1 MGLTRVSRA
10 GQYRSKANEGKDYM
24 TTSRMLLRIAVPL
37 LAAAPIF
44 AQNAISA
51 RAGLVNVA
59 DGELFLAGKAVE
71 PKPSEIVQISA
82 GSLLKTGEGRAE
94 ILLTP
99 GSFLRMPDQSAFTLD
114 RTNLDDVCLTLT
126 EGTILI
132 EVAELLD
139 GNSITVRLKDAEAR
153 LAKIGL
159 YRFTADPSGIRVY
172 DGEAVVKTPA
182 GEQKLK
188 KSRQLTASA
197 NGWELGKFDTDETDG
212 LHRWSRRRS
221 EYVAMANRS
230 SALSASSFAGAWGG
244 RSSGWLY
251 NPYFG
256 TMTFIPMYAIAGSP
270 FGFSY
275 YTPFTVY
282 RAYQPVYAGGGGGSG
297 SSAAGGDSR
306 SGFARATRSASAS
319 SGGGIISVPTGGAS
333 TSAPSRPSSGGG
345 ASARGGSRGGRQ

>member
-1 MGLTRVSRA
+1 
-10 GQYRSKANEGKDYM
+10 M
-24 TTSRMLLRIAVPL
+24 TTANMLLRIAVPL
-37 LAAAPIF
+37 LAAAPLF

-51 RAGLVNVA
+51 RAGMVNVA
-59 DGELFLAGKAVE
+59 DGEVFLAGKALE
-71 PKPSEIVQISA
+71 PKPSEIIQIGA
-82 GSLLKTGEGRAE
+82 GSVLKTGEGRAE

-114 RTNLDDVCLTLT
+114 RTNLEDVCLTLT
-126 EGTILI
+126 QGTILI

-153 LAKIGL
+153 LTKTGL
-159 YRFTADPSGIRVY
+159 YRFTDDPLSIRVY

-182 GEQKLK
+182 GEQRLK

-197 NGWELGKFDTDETDG
+197 NGWELGKFDTDDTDA

-230 SALSASSFAGAWGG
+230 SARTASSFAGAWGG
-244 RSSGWLY
+244 RSSGWLF

-256 TMTFIPMYAIAGSP
+256 TFTFIPMFANAGSP

-275 YTPFTVY
+275 YTPYTVY
-282 RAYQPVYAGGGGGSG
+282 RAYEPRRQPVYVGGGGFGGPSGGFAGGQYGNGANLPSRSASAPYSGAASAPAAGAAPSAPAAPSSPRGGEGAGARGGGGSG
-297 SSAAGGDSR
+297 
-306 SGFARATRSASAS
+306 
-319 SGGGIISVPTGGAS
+319 
-333 TSAPSRPSSGGG
+333 
-345 ASARGGSRGGRQ
+345 RQ

>member
-1 MGLTRVSRA
+1 MKPS
-10 GQYRSKANEGKDYM
+10 S
-24 TTSRMLLRIAVPL
+24 MLLRIAVPL
-37 LAAAPIF
+37 LAAAPLF

-59 DGELFLAGKAVE
+59 DGEVFLAGKAVE
-71 PKPSEIVQISA
+71 PKPSEIIQIGA
-82 GSLLKTGEGRAE
+82 GSVLKTGEGRAE

-99 GSFLRMPDQSAFTLD
+99 GAFLRMPDQSAFTLD
-114 RTNLDDVCLTLT
+114 RTNLEDVCLTLT
-126 EGTILI
+126 QGTILI

-139 GNSITVRLKDAEAR
+139 GNSITVRLKDAEAKLSR
-153 LAKIGL
+153 VGL
-159 YRFTADPSGIRVY
+159 YRFTDDPFGIRVY
-172 DGEAVVKTPA
+172 EGEAVVKTPA
-182 GEQKLK
+182 GEQRLR

-197 NGWELGKFDTDETDG
+197 NGWELGKFDTDDTDA

-230 SALSASSFAGAWGG
+230 SARTASSFAGAWGG

-256 TMTFIPMYAIAGSP
+256 TMTFIPMFATAGSP

-282 RAYQPVYAGGGGGSG
+282 RAYEPRRQPVYASGGGGYSGPSGFAGGQYGNGANLPSRGASASYGGATASAPAAGSAASAPAAPAPSSPRGGEGAGARGGGGSG
-297 SSAAGGDSR
+297 
-306 SGFARATRSASAS
+306 
-319 SGGGIISVPTGGAS
+319 
-333 TSAPSRPSSGGG
+333 
-345 ASARGGSRGGRQ
+345 RQ

>member
-1 MGLTRVSRA
+1 
-10 GQYRSKANEGKDYM
+10 M
-24 TTSRMLLRIAVPL
+24 TTSRILLRIAVPL

-44 AQNAISA
+44 AQNAIST

-59 DGELFLAGKAVE
+59 DGEVFLAGKAVQ

-82 GSLLKTGEGRAE
+82 GSLLSTGEGRAE

-114 RTNLDDVCLTLT
+114 RTNLEDVCLTLT

-132 EVAELLD
+132 EVAELLE

-153 LAKIGL
+153 LAKTGL
-159 YRFTADPSGIRVY
+159 YRFTADPLGIRVY
-172 DGEAVVKTPA
+172 EGEAVVKTPA

-197 NGWELGKFDTDETDG
+197 NGWEIGKFDTDETDG

-230 SALSASSFAGAWGG
+230 SARTASSFAGAWGG

-251 NPYFG
+251 NPFFG
-256 TMTFIPMYAIAGSP
+256 TMTFIPMYATAGSP

-282 RAYQPVYAGGGGGSG
+282 RAYQPVYGGGGGSG
-297 SSAAGGDSR
+297 ASAGGGDSR
-306 SGFARATRSASAS
+306 GGFARASRSASGS
-319 SGGGIISVPTGGAS
+319 SGGGIISVPTRSAAPS
-333 TSAPSRPSSGGG
+333 APAASAPSSPSGGG
-345 ASARGGSRGGRQ
+345 GGGARAGSRGGRQ

>member
-1 MGLTRVSRA
+1 
-10 GQYRSKANEGKDYM
+10 M
-24 TTSRMLLRIAVPL
+24 TTSRILLRIAVPL

-44 AQNAISA
+44 AQNAIST

-59 DGELFLAGKAVE
+59 DGEVFLAGKAVQ

-82 GSLLKTGEGRAE
+82 GSLLSTGEGRAE

-114 RTNLDDVCLTLT
+114 RTNLEDVCLTLT

-132 EVAELLD
+132 EVAELLE

-153 LAKIGL
+153 LAKTGL
-159 YRFTADPSGIRVY
+159 YRFTADPLGIRVY
-172 DGEAVVKTPA
+172 EGEAVVKTPA

-197 NGWELGKFDTDETDG
+197 NGWEIGKFDTDETDG

-230 SALSASSFAGAWGG
+230 SARTASSFAGAWGG

-251 NPYFG
+251 NPFFG
-256 TMTFIPMYAIAGSP
+256 TMTFIPMYATAGSP

-282 RAYQPVYAGGGGGSG
+282 RAYQPVYGGGGGSG
-297 SSAAGGDSR
+297 ASAGGGDSR
-306 SGFARATRSASAS
+306 GGFARASRSASGS
-319 SGGGIISVPTGGAS
+319 SGGGIISVPTRSAAPS
-333 TSAPSRPSSGGG
+333 APAASAPSSPSGGG
-345 ASARGGSRGGRQ
+345 GEGARAGSRGGRQ

>member
-1 MGLTRVSRA
+1 
-10 GQYRSKANEGKDYM
+10 
-24 TTSRMLLRIAVPL
+24 MLLRIAVPL

-59 DGELFLAGKAVE
+59 DGEVFLAGKAVA
-71 PKPSEIVQISA
+71 PKPSEIIQIGA
-82 GSLLKTGEGRAE
+82 GSVLRTGEGRAE

-126 EGTILI
+126 QGTILI

-139 GNSITVRLKDAEAR
+139 GNTITVKLKDAEVR
-153 LAKIGL
+153 LARGGL
-159 YRFTADPSGIRVY
+159 YRFTDDPVGIRVY
-172 DGEAVVKTPA
+172 EGEAVVKTPD
-182 GEQKLK
+182 GEQRLK
-188 KSRQLTASA
+188 KSRQLTATA
-197 NGWELGKFDTDETDG
+197 TGWEPGKFDTDDTDA

-230 SALSASSFAGAWGG
+230 SARTASTFAGAWGG

-256 TMTFIPMYAIAGSP
+256 TMTFIPMLATAGSP

-282 RAYQPVYAGGGGGSG
+282 RAYEPPRRQSEYLGGGGGYSGSSGGFARGQYGDGASMPSRSASAPYSGAAPAPAAGAAPSAPAAPSSPRGGEGAGARGGGGSG
-297 SSAAGGDSR
+297 
-306 SGFARATRSASAS
+306 
-319 SGGGIISVPTGGAS
+319 
-333 TSAPSRPSSGGG
+333 
-345 ASARGGSRGGRQ
+345 RQ